1 MKIPLQLICAFIFT
15 ATCFFLAVS
24 ASAAPVVWYLDGV
37 VRSDGGTVS
46 GSFTFDADTAIY
58 SAINIVATSGSSVL
72 PGESYGAAQAG
83 SSAIDLYTFP
93 SPIPADLTG
102 EVGLF
107 LGFPAALTNSGGTVT
122 LTATSAIFEC
132 TNAVCDSTLTPIDLA
147 GQITTN
153 PPVATA
159 VSTWPMYGLILS
171 IVGVFSVAA
180 RRFSR
185 V

>member
-1 MKIPLQLICAFIFT
+1 
-15 ATCFFLAVS
+15 
-24 ASAAPVVWYLDGV
+24 
-37 VRSDGGTVS
+37 
-46 GSFTFDADTAIY
+46 
-58 SAINIVATSGSSVL
+58 
-72 PGESYGAAQAG
+72 
-83 SSAIDLYTFP
+83 
-93 SPIPADLTG
+93 
-102 EVGLF
+102 
-107 LGFPAALTNSGGTVT
+107 VT
-122 LTATSAIFEC
+122 LTATSAMFEC
-132 TNAVCDSTLTPIDLA
+132 TNAGCGFTLTPINLA